1 MPPPKEEMGHRLF
14 LISWTVVCQSPL
26 VHGILQARILEISMI
41 NSASLHWQVVFF
53 FYLWATGE
61 APPSPNSK
69 HQNAPSCSPN
79 SKHQNTPS
87 CSEHQPNPCLAVRE
101 QYGHHSHSRLW
112 TENGVGVSTMLTPF
126 CGSVLHSDPNG
137 TPGNL
142 LEDACILLLTHISWS
157 EFMRVFRTTKVR
169 VPVHK
174 TGDSLSVRAGRWL
187 WCRPDPGLAREHGA
201 GLRTLGT
208 DHRARVTAP
217 SRDEIAGKKKSV
229 KSESHHFPNSKT
241 EWLFLFSIWK
251 CSPLRNKVPGSN
263 KRNEF

>member
-1 MPPPKEEMGHRLF
+1 
-14 LISWTVVCQSPL
+14 
-26 VHGILQARILEISMI
+26 MI

-69 HQNAPSCSPN
+69 HQNAA
-79 SKHQNTPS
+79 S

-137 TPGNL
+137 IPGNL
-142 LEDACILLLTHISWS
+142 LEDACILLLTHIPGLSLWEFSGPQRS
-157 EFMRVFRTTKVR
+157 EFLSTKQVTVYQCER
-169 VPVHK
+169 AD
-174 TGDSLSVRAGRWL
+174 DS
-187 WCRPDPGLAREHGA
+187 GA
-201 GLRTLGT
+201 GQTQALLVNTVLGSERWGQT
-208 DHRARVTAP
+208 TGHVSQLLP
-217 SRDEIAGKKKSV
+217 EMKLLGKKKSV

-263 KRNEF
+263 ERNEF